1 MVNLIGKRSNG
12 SFTLDDA
19 VFVMSHLIRF
29 GEANDRLT
37 SLLDKSLVV
46 AKPEEWT
53 FRYRLLD
60 TTRAYGQ
67 DKLEES
73 GEANRQRRRHAQR
86 FLQVCRASTPDE
98 EGQSSLRQATADIRA
113 ALDWSLARDGD
124 LPVGVDLASAPTLP
138 FL

>member
-1 MVNLIGKRSNG
+1 MGPLIC
-12 SFTLDDA
+12 
-19 VFVMSHLIRF
+19 F

-46 AKPEEWT
+46 AKPEERR

-73 GEANRQRRRHAQR
+73 GEADRQRRCHAQR
-86 FLQVCRASTPDE
+86 FLQVCLASTPDD
-98 EGQSSLRQATADIRA
+98 QSKSSLRQAMVDVRA
-113 ALDWSLARDGD
+113 ALDWSLVRGGD
-124 LPVGVDLASAPTLP
+124 MSL
-138 FL
+138 

>member
-1 MVNLIGKRSNG
+1 MGP
-12 SFTLDDA
+12 
-19 VFVMSHLIRF
+19 LIRF

-46 AKPEEWT
+46 ARPEERT

-73 GEANRQRRRHAQR
+73 GEANPLRRRHAQR
-86 FLQVCRASTPDE
+86 FLQVCRASAPDE
-98 EGQSSLRQATADIRA
+98 EGQSSLRQATAETHSRITERDA
-113 ALDWSLARDGD
+113 AAMR
-124 LPVGVDLASAPTLP
+124 TR
-138 FL
+138 